1 MAAEKSRSGQ
11 QLNPSRDYLTVYMIL
26 LGVGSLFWGFYVTG
40 LRRKEK
46 KNLMRDL
53 GVAVQKISR
62 SVKEIERKT
71 FHLCGLLV
79 PFIYQTLLV
88 QGWST
93 RSCAGICWVVTAGQ
107 WTFDLSRLRYP
118 AVHEFFL
125 TTPIGKILRKNE
137 LDQLTGASYFS
148 LGCTLAVSLT
158 EPAVAMTSVI
168 FLVLGDMSAALFGV
182 SFGGEMVAAKLG
194 REGKKSFEGSAAMF
208 FVCFIIGCTV
218 FSEVRLCEYA
228 VFIGAMVATLV
239 ELFEPFELNDNLTI
253 PLFSSLAM
261 EFALQRLQMHL
272 AVD

>member
-1 MAAEKSRSGQ
+1 MRK
-11 QLNPSRDYLTVYMIL
+11 RD
-26 LGVGSLFWGFYVTG
+26 
-40 LRRKEK
+40 K
-46 KNLMRDL
+46 KQYMRDF

-62 SVKEIERKT
+62 ACKEIERKT

-79 PFIYQTLLV
+79 PLVYQYLLV

-93 RSCAGICWVVTAGQ
+93 RSCSYVCWAVTIGQ
-107 WTFDLSRLRYP
+107 WTFDLSRLYIP
-118 AVHEFFL
+118 VVHKFFL

-137 LDQLTGASYFS
+137 LNQLTGASYFS
-148 LGCTLAVSLT
+148 LGCTLAITLT
-158 EPAVAMTSVI
+158 GPAVAMTSII
-168 FLVLGDMSAALFGV
+168 FLVLGDMSAALFGI

-208 FVCFIIGCTV
+208 LVCFTIGCTV

-253 PLFSSLAM
+253 PVFSALSM
-261 EFALQRLQMHL
+261 EWALQRLQFHL
-272 AVD
+272 GVD